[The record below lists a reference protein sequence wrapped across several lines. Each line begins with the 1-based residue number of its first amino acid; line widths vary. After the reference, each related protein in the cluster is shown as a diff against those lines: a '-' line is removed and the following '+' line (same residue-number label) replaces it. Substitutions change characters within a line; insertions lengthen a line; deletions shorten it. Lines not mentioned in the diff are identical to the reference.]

1 MKILYT
7 SIFTLMVFIGC
18 NANTVELITFDNDGT
33 IKKDS
38 LVKSVT
44 FNLNGEIIVNN
55 FNGDSYMLTSEQ
67 FGRIQF
73 LYSEYSNVRTFE
85 SNSKI
90 SFYPNPAKDIAKVSN
105 LKGVSNF
112 EIISSNG
119 QVVYRFSSSE
129 TEQKIDISRL
139 PNGIYFLL
147 INNKDCIK
155 FQKE

>member
-38 LVKSVT
+38 LVKSVA

-55 FNGDSYMLTSEQ
+55 FNGDSYILMSEQ

-73 LYSEYSNVRTFE
+73 LYSEYSNVKTFE

-90 SFYPNPAKDIAKVSN
+90 SFYPNPAKDIATVSN

-112 EIISSNG
+112 EIISSKG